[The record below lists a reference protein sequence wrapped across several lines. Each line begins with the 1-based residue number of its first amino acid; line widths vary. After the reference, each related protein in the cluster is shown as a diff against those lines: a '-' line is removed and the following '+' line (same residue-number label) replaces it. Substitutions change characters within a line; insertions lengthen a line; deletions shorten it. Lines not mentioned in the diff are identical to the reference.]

1 MKPRDRGPVWS
12 SPKNEVRRRPLVSL
26 TMSREGL
33 DALTVLAKRLG
44 HSRGIVVEALFLT
57 ARPIEELRYWCAT
70 IVPKHLPAKKP
81 KPSRKR

>member
-44 HSRGIVVEALFLT
+44 HSRGIVVEALVMS
-57 ARPIEELRYWCAT
+57 ELAYG
-70 IVPKHLPAKKP
+70 PKGTSDLHRRCRDVAPVRF
-81 KPSRKR
+81 RKR